1 MRMSDDIASRPQIRI
16 SVTKRRQNSGSTSGA
31 TTSVASTRAKP
42 IQYPRAAGP
51 APLISLRRGH
61 EQAGR
66 PEEQRQ
72 HEDNERHDDRLG
84 RAHDE
89 RRVRLQQTDED
100 RGEDRPAE
108 ISH

>member
-1 MRMSDDIASRPQIRI
+1 MSDDIASKPQIRI

-31 TTSVASTRAKP
+31 TIKPASTTAKP
-42 IQYPRAAGP
+42 IQYPRAAGL
-51 APLISLRRGH
+51 AAVISLRRGH

-84 RAHDE
+84 RAHE
-89 RRVRLQQTDED
+89 QRRVGLQQADED
-100 RGEDRPAE
+100 GG
-108 ISH
+108 